1 MVIYYVLLTML
12 KCDENIIC
20 EWHIQSVWNIIIYH
34 LSTRWSMICFM
45 IRLSSRWI
53 VKPGWCSFQQLLDG
67 RETYVRHISLNK
79 WSTSG
84 VRKTPYSLPHCLNI
98 VLQLGKRS
106 NKTALFPCIELL
118 FCIAWGHKVG
128 GQPAYP
134 SQLSGHVFAFWF
146 KIYLNVLL
154 NVHLKIIE

>member
-1 MVIYYVLLTML
+1 ML

-53 VKPGWCSFQQLLDG
+53 VKPVWCSFQQLLDG

-79 WSTSG
+79 WPTSG
-84 VRKTPYSLPHCLNI
+84 VRKTAYSLPHCLNI
-98 VLQLGKRS
+98 VLQLDKRS
-106 NKTALFPCIELL
+106 NKTALFPWIELL
-118 FCIAWGHKVG
+118 FCIAWGHTFG
-128 GQPAYP
+128 GQAGI
-134 SQLSGHVFAFWF
+134 SKSIVWTCICILIQNLLECVIKCAFENHWVV
-146 KIYLNVLL
+146 I
-154 NVHLKIIE
+154 